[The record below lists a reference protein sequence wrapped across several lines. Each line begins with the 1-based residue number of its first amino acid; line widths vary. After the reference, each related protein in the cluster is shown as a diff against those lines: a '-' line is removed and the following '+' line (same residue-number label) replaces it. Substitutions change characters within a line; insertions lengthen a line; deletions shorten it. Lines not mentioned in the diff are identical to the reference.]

1 MTDKRDKESCRQQ
14 RQGRRQTTETGKV
27 ADNRD
32 RQGGRQMRT
41 ATETGKETDSDRQWE
56 GDRQQQRHGERQTH
70 ADSNIFRQTNTEVG
84 RDSRHR
90 ERKSPVKLTG

>member
-1 MTDKRDKESCRQQ
+1 MADNRDSEGDGQE
-14 RQGRRQTTETGKV
+14 RQGKLQTTETGKA

-32 RQGGRQMRT
+32 REGGRHMRT

-70 ADSNIFRQTNTEVG
+70 ADSNKIRQTEITQ
-84 RDSRHR
+84 R
-90 ERKSPVKLTG
+90 

>member
-1 MTDKRDKESCRQQ
+1 M
-14 RQGRRQTTETGKV
+14 QTTKTGKV

-32 RQGGRQMRT
+32 REGGRQKRQGWWQTTETGRVADIRT

-70 ADSNIFRQTNTEVG
+70 ADSNRIRQTEITQ
-84 RDSRHR
+84 R
-90 ERKSPVKLTG
+90 